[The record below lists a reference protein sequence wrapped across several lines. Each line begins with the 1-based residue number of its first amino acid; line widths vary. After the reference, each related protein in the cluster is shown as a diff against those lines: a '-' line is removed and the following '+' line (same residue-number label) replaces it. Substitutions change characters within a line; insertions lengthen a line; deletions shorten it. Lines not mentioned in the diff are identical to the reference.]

1 MPVMIDDQPLAAEE
15 MGLTTIGQLL
25 QHVQRNNRLVV
36 HVLIDG
42 QEPDFKK
49 LGELRTA
56 PLTGHTLYIET
67 AEPVRMANEVLEEID
82 QHLAETDRLRTDT
95 VSLLRANSV
104 VKALE
109 KLRACFSAWQS
120 AQESVLKVAQLL
132 RMDLGRIVVDGR
144 PFTLVMNEFAEQLR
158 LIKSSLENRDF
169 GALIDT
175 LVYETA
181 ETTDNWRAAI
191 RSMRSVIG
199 QA

>member
-1 MPVMIDDQPLAAEE
+1 MSVMIDDKPLAAEE
-15 MGLTTIGQLL
+15 MGLHTIGQLL
-25 QHVQRNNRLVV
+25 QHVQRSNRLVV

-42 QEPDFKK
+42 REPDLQK

-95 VSLLRANSV
+95 VTLLRANSV

-109 KLRACFSAWQS
+109 KLRGCFSAWQN

-144 PFTLVMNEFAEQLR
+144 PFTHVMNEFAEQLR

-169 GALIDT
+169 GALVDT

-199 QA
+199 Q